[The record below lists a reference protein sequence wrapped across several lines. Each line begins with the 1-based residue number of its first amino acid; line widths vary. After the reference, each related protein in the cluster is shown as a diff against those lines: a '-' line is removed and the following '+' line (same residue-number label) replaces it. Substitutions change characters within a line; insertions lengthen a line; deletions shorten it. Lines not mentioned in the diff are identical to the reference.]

1 MISSDS
7 ELNSVTVKEL
17 TADYVVG
24 GPLRGT
30 SPRN

>member
-17 TADYVVG
+17 TADYTVG
-24 GPLRGT
+24 EPLRGT
-30 SPRN
+30 NPKN